1 MIAILLWL
9 SLVEDRTE
17 QINPALSSAVNPA
30 SDYGM
35 TNFTMTIMDEQ
46 GVPARVVHGK
56 KMVHYPKGDRT
67 DIHMPEILFMENQ
80 KDTWV
85 ITSKL
90 ARTRGQG
97 ELIKLRGNVV
107 ITQETSDEIKLE
119 TSKLNINTENSTAY
133 TDKAVKIASPHGET
147 NSVGL
152 HATLKDETINLHSK
166 VKGQYDAPPT
176 Q

>member
-46 GVPARVVHGK
+46 GVPARVIDGKQMTHYPGDDRTEIIEPKALFINTEEDTWIITSEHGK
-56 KMVHYPKGDRT
+56 THGK
-67 DIHMPEILFMENQ
+67 
-80 KDTWV
+80 
-85 ITSKL
+85 
-90 ARTRGQG
+90 G
-97 ELIKLRGNVV
+97 ELIELTGNVV
-107 ITQETSDEIKLE
+107 ITQKDNAEIKLE
-119 TSKLNINTENSTAY
+119 TEKLNLNTENSTAY
-133 TDKAVKIASPHGET
+133 TDEAVKIASPYGET